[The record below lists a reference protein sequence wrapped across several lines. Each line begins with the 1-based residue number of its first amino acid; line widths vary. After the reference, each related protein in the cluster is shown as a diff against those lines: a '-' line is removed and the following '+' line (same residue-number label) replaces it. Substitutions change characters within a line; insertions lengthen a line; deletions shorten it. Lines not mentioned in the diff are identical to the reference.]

1 MEKRKIFCLVTLAC
15 YLLLTILGT
24 ALTLSLYSVT
34 QAPAPEGST
43 SSESLS
49 HGLAGFAAAI
59 LMVLTLGY
67 TLLSLLPLLLK
78 LVHVFV
84 NKRFLGV
91 LCLFFDLVF
100 AALHVAIAVGG
111 FSGESLPTLPN
122 VALYLAL
129 LLVSATAIYTN
140 VRTLRLS
147 R

>member
-1 MEKRKIFCLVTLAC
+1 
-15 YLLLTILGT
+15 
-24 ALTLSLYSVT
+24 
-34 QAPAPEGST
+34 
-43 SSESLS
+43 
-49 HGLAGFAAAI
+49 
-59 LMVLTLGY
+59 
-67 TLLSLLPLLLK
+67 
-78 LVHVFV
+78 V

-100 AALHVAIAVGG
+100 AALHVAIAVSG

-129 LLVSATAIYTN
+129 LLVSAAAIYTN

>member
-1 MEKRKIFCLVTLAC
+1 MEKRKILCLITLAC

-111 FSGESLPTLPN
+111 FSSESLPAATDI
-122 VALYLAL
+122 ALYVAL
-129 LLVSATAIYTN
+129 LLVSAAAIYTN
-140 VRTLRLS
+140 IRTLRLP